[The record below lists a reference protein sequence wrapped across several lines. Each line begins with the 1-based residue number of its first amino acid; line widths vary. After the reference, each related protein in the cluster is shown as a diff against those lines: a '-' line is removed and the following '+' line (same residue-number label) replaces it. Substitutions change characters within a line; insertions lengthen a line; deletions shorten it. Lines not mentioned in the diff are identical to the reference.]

1 MDSRYQAIVVCT
13 LLLIG
18 CAGTQTNGDVELA
31 KKCFA
36 SADEAYKNGDYHRA
50 MELLDQ
56 AVRLNPNYAEAYV
69 KRGAVRL
76 DRAYSPQANGHNY
89 VQEIDASID
98 DFTMAARIFPIYYEA
113 YFNRALA
120 YGAKRQYK
128 AAAQD
133 LVNYCLK
140 LRPSDKEAHLWLAK
154 VYDEGWEDKQPLVI
168 RHIEKYLELGGT
180 DEWARKRLDE
190 FKAGAQKSMQEQED
204 EKQAAAMFDQARK
217 LIMEGKQDEAL
228 KVLEELLKKYPHTQI
243 AREKVIPGMIDALRG
258 KPQEQPKKNDK
269 K

>member
-1 MDSRYQAIVVCT
+1 MDSRYQAVIIAA
-13 LLLIG
+13 LLMAG
-18 CAGTQTNGDVELA
+18 CAGSQTNGDVELA
-31 KKCFA
+31 KRYFA
-36 SADEAYKNGDYHRA
+36 SAEESYRAGDYNRA
-50 MELLDQ
+50 LDLLDQ

-89 VQEIDASID
+89 IQEIDAAID
-98 DFTMAARIFPIYYEA
+98 DFSTAARIFPVYYEA

-128 AAAQD
+128 SAAQD
-133 LVNYCLK
+133 LLNYCLK
-140 LRPSDKEAHLWLAK
+140 LRPNDKEPHLWLAK

-168 RHIEKYLELGGT
+168 RHIQKYLELGGT
-180 DEWARKRLDE
+180 DEWARRRLDE
-190 FKAGAQKSMQEQED
+190 LRAASQKSIQEQED
-204 EKQAAAMFDQARK
+204 EKQATAMFDQARK
-217 LIMEGKQDEAL
+217 LILEGKQDEAL
-228 KVLEELLKKYPHTQI
+228 KLLEELLKKYPHTQI

-258 KPQEQPKKNDK
+258 KPQEPPKNDK